1 MKNKL
6 PISVCVISGAE
17 AHRIG
22 KCLASVADWTEEII
36 VVINPEVS
44 DGTADIAAKFG
55 ARVFRHP
62 FADFRDQKN
71 LSSSY
76 ATQPWILSLD
86 ADEVVSPELH
96 DAVTAFFAN
105 QPERFAGAQFPRK
118 TWFMGRWITH
128 GDWYP
133 DRVLRLF
140 QKEKGKWGGG
150 SPEHCSVELTGPCAT
165 INADLLHYSN
175 PTISSYVQKMNYF
188 ADAHLQRQLADGARW
203 SAASAVSRS
212 AWRFLRAYFLR
223 RGFLDG
229 YPGFFI
235 AASTAYSTLVRHS
248 RLFEHLRQTESS
260 TCDPAKS
267 R

>member
-1 MKNKL
+1 
-6 PISVCVISGAE
+6 VISGAE
-17 AHRIG
+17 ARRIG
-22 KCLASVADWTEEII
+22 KCLESAVAWSSEVVVVLNPEVADGTEEIA
-36 VVINPEVS
+36 
-44 DGTADIAAKFG
+44 TKFG
-55 ARVFRHP
+55 ARIIRHP
-62 FADFRDQKN
+62 FENFRDQKN
-71 LSSSY
+71 LALKN
-76 ATQPWILSLD
+76 ATAQWILSLD
-86 ADEVVSPELH
+86 ADEVVSSELKE
-96 DAVTAFFAN
+96 AIFKFFEDG
-105 QPERFAGAQFPRK
+105 PERFAGAQFPRK

-140 QKEKGKWGGG
+140 QKSKGKWGGG
-150 SPEHCSVELTGPCAT
+150 SPEHCSVELEGPCAT
-165 INADLLHYSN
+165 LNADLRHYSN

-188 ADAHLQRQLADGARW
+188 ADAHLERQLKNGAQW
-203 SAASAVSRS
+203 SASAAMGRS
-212 AWRFLRAYFLR
+212 AWRFVRAYFLR

-267 R
+267 H